1 MSQPSQPNNK
11 LNLFQQK
18 NAGGDEN
25 RKNGRKRSVLSGTGR
40 QMGVGTFWEVVA
52 IFIVAPFSAAAVVAV
67 VVAVVDVH
75 QVVGKDD
82 FAVVHAVLSAPG
94 ANEKK

>member
-1 MSQPSQPNNK
+1 
-11 LNLFQQK
+11 
-18 NAGGDEN
+18 
-25 RKNGRKRSVLSGTGR
+25 
-40 QMGVGTFWEVVA
+40 MGVGTFGEVVA

-94 ANEKK
+94 ANEKKNI

>member
-1 MSQPSQPNNK
+1 
-11 LNLFQQK
+11 
-18 NAGGDEN
+18 
-25 RKNGRKRSVLSGTGR
+25 
-40 QMGVGTFWEVVA
+40 MGVGTFGEVVA

-82 FAVVHAVLSAPG
+82 FAVVHAVLSALG
-94 ANEKK
+94 QMKKKTFDWSEKQLNCHKKRSTLIDL